1 MKKTFLSLWLGLSLI
16 CMDVTV
22 AQTFNLGRF
31 SIGESRIQVELEDF
45 LIHKQKESVIANW
58 NSGSVQWIRNENNL
72 LIPRALLN
80 IEVKETSDQLHF
92 QYQEKTIIPVQTK
105 DGVRSDVY
113 IDLFNPDTL
122 FIYKGKELLDK
133 IIIEAR
139 PAKNA
144 RTKQLI
150 DYSCAPYEIAIEGLD
165 DEYLSLGCKMFKR
178 GRFGN
183 ELPRLEVM
191 MSSTNLRL
199 QNDRKPPYTL
209 FLEDNSPVKLE
220 MRDQSG
226 NIRTLQMR
234 AKLPPSLPRLKT
246 AFGIGPYLYES
257 RLGSDIQNSNYAP
270 SFMLYAK
277 FDLTDTASLKAFDA
291 LLYSK
296 SFFNN
301 SGLYFSYDLAS
312 AFDERVLINAL
323 LGFQGLH
330 YRYRSGD
337 QTVFRLIYPQG
348 FEVIYKHAFK
358 ENYHLTY
365 GMFLSTTDE
374 DYTNAWIRYGKG
386 SFLEFNYIHW
396 GHQQNEIKM
405 WGLSVGIPFFSLF

>member
-1 MKKTFLSLWLGLSLI
+1 MKTGFVLFLLLFACPHRSF
-16 CMDVTV
+16 

-45 LIHKQKESVIANW
+45 LIVKQNEVVSANW

-72 LIPRALLN
+72 LVPRALLN
-80 IEVKETSDQLHF
+80 IEVVDQSGQIHF
-92 QYQEKTIIPVQTK
+92 QYQDKSIIPSLTK
-105 DGVRSDVY
+105 TGVRSDVY
-113 IDLFNPDTL
+113 VDLFNPDTL

-150 DYSCAPYEIAIEGLD
+150 DYSCVPYEIAINGLD
-165 DEYLSLGCKMFKR
+165 DEYLSLGCKMYKR
-178 GRFGN
+178 GRFGS
-183 ELPRLEVM
+183 EKPRLEVM
-191 MSSTNLRL
+191 ISSTNLRL
-199 QNDRKPPYTL
+199 LNETKPPYTL

-220 MRDQSG
+220 LKDHSG
-226 NIRTLQMR
+226 AIRTLQMQ
-234 AKLPPSLPRLKT
+234 AVLPQKLPRLKT

-257 RLGSDIQNSNYAP
+257 RMGTNVQNSNYAP
-270 SFMLYAK
+270 SIMLYGK
-277 FDLTDTASLKAFDA
+277 FDLTDTASIKAFDA

-330 YRYRSGD
+330 YRYRAGD
-337 QTVFRLIYPQG
+337 KTVFRLIYPQG

-374 DYTNAWIRYGKG
+374 AYTNAWIRYGKR